1 MAHVDKSC
9 TGIDYSSAV
18 PGEVLSH
25 IFVLGSNRP
34 VRLFYR
40 RNPPQVTISQVCSRW
55 RQIAL
60 TTGSLWSSV
69 SIPWFDFQ
77 YARLLSVYQIW
88 VGRAGKYPLTIR
100 LSYYNECPDIYNI
113 IRDFVVPFRIKMLR
127 VVLSYNA
134 LLNLPPLDVEEFDI
148 TVPKLGR
155 KRDFK
160 VPPFMDRIRHLHLF
174 DLETIQTSRL
184 ASAADFKGLCWS
196 WSQLHSFECHLR
208 AVTLTTWFDVLQAQP
223 LQSLEYCS
231 LAISNIGSGPLVGVS
246 MPSLR
251 RFTLQLELH
260 AHPDFV
266 IPLIATPNITG
277 LEIYSRDNW
286 SSDTYDIMTKH
297 YKLHQLQQLGLH
309 AAQFPLP
316 VARILA
322 DAPMIHSLAVMGKP
336 VLEAEGREGIASGRL
351 GRCLTVV
358 HLDGRFDS
366 AGEWFDVIETRQR
379 NLNLMVTQV
388 SNWRQMFTR
397 IKSVEIWDMLNFKI
411 KDREEWVETLMALG
425 ISVPHHLEPVSCVS
439 VLKEADLTPS
449 IERYG

>member
-1 MAHVDKSC
+1 MTDSQYLLRHAVTRRKILSYYVSRIVLMACMYLLTQYLLRIMAHVDKSC

-196 WSQLHSFECHLR
+196 WSQLHSFECH
-208 AVTLTTWFDVLQAQP
+208 F
-223 LQSLEYCS
+223 
-231 LAISNIGSGPLVGVS
+231 
-246 MPSLR
+246 
-251 RFTLQLELH
+251 
-260 AHPDFV
+260 
-266 IPLIATPNITG
+266 TG